1 MNTLSFFFG
10 VASLQQYASA
20 ETVIEEIEEET
31 TNAGS
36 TAESTAQKKKPKR
49 KSNLTKEQIE
59 AKRRAKKA

>member
-31 TNAGS
+31 ANAGS
-36 TAESTAQKKKPKR
+36 TTEATGQKKKPRR

-59 AKRRAKKA
+59 EKRKAKKA

>member
-31 TNAGS
+31 TNAGN
-36 TAESTAQKKKPKR
+36 TAGRTEQKKKPKR
-49 KSNLTKEQIE
+49 KSNLTKE
-59 AKRRAKKA
+59 